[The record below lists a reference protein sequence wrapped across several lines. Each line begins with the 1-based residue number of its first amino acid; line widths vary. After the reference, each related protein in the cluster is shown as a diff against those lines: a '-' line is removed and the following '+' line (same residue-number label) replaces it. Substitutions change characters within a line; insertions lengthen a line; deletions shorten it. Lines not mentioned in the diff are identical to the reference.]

1 MAFVIFLYLQVSHS
15 RRIERLLTKQPRKSP
30 SESPSSLDTA
40 PIASL
45 PTGLLILSLTRLR
58 SYALNHLPANIREPF
73 LEDLGDLEDTRLG
86 TEAKLRIVD
95 RMWRCWGGTGEGVIR
110 C

>member
-1 MAFVIFLYLQVSHS
+1 MILLYLPASHS

-30 SESPSSLDTA
+30 SESESPTPLSNA
-40 PIASL
+40 PLASL

-58 SYALNHLPANIREPF
+58 SYALNHLPANIREPI

-110 C
+110 F